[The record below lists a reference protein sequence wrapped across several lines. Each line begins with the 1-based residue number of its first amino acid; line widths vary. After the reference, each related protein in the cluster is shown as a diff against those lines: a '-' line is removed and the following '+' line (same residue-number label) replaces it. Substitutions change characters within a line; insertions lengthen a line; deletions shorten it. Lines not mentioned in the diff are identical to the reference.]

1 MKKTKKIIVSIIIIL
16 IFLSLFM
23 PKSHANFFT
32 DSWGEEDSDI
42 EKSIDSEDGGI
53 FEKIIAKMIGGIAE
67 TVFTVTT
74 SKEFGVGFKGYDELI
89 FAKDTTAISPFTNAQ
104 WSLLMKWYR
113 IMSTVAGSLILIV
126 VVIISYRLITGGYS
140 VEKRSEA
147 KDSLMRLFFGAA
159 AIIFAPIFVKFLLF
173 LNNNLVH
180 MLIGLSDRSLD
191 DLIGNKIL
199 NDIQTGNAI
208 ATAIVIAMFAYLFV
222 KLNVKF
228 IIRQFTILV
237 FTLFTPIVA
246 IMWMINKRTIGA
258 SIWFGQILINVFMQ
272 FIYAFLFLV
281 YLQFLPQA
289 GGWAVSLLWAMMIL
303 PLADALQNTLQ
314 NLVSRIAGVNNDELA
329 NRGIGMAG
337 AMAYSVKAIA
347 YQFKNP
353 DGSIGGNGTTGFMG
367 RLFGKNTDTTSGVDT
382 MKSNPMQINPMK
394 TNVINNN
401 GTKNNQ
407 SSENKE
413 SKSGFNVAK
422 VIDNVSSAKN
432 IGKKAFNTGKEIMN
446 MGMYMAE
453 GRNFRNQNT
462 FDSNRNYSR
471 YNINNSRKEDFT
483 KENNQNS
490 VIANMKDDD
499 ANGS

>member
-1 MKKTKKIIVSIIIIL
+1 MKKTNKIIASIL
-16 IFLSLFM
+16 IVLVFLYLFM
-23 PKSHANFFT
+23 PKSNANFFT
-32 DSWGEEDSDI
+32 DNWDGEDSDV

-67 TVFTVTT
+67 TVFSVTT
-74 SKEFGVGFKGYDELI
+74 SKEFGVGFKEYDELI
-89 FAKDTTAISPFTNAQ
+89 FAKDTTAISPFTQTQ
-104 WSLLMKWYR
+104 WNTMMKWYA
-113 IMSTVAGSLILIV
+113 IMSSVAGSLIIIV
-126 VVIISYRLITGGYS
+126 VVIIAYKLITGGYS
-140 VEKRSEA
+140 IEKRSEA

-159 AIIFAPIFVKFLLF
+159 SIAFAPIFVKFLLF

-180 MLIGLSDRSLD
+180 ILIGFSDRSLD

-237 FTLFTPIVA
+237 FTLFTPIIS
-246 IMWMINKRTIGA
+246 IMWMINKKTIGA

-289 GGWAVSLLWAMMIL
+289 GGWAISLLWAMMIL
-303 PLADALQNTLQ
+303 PLADTLQNTLQ
-314 NLVSRIAGVNNDELA
+314 NLVSRIAGIDNEELS

-337 AMAYSVKAIA
+337 AMAYSVKTIA

-353 DGSIGGNGTTGFMG
+353 NEVINGNSASNLIG
-367 RLFGKNTDTTSGVDT
+367 RLFNKETNSV
-382 MKSNPMQINPMK
+382 PLVEPMK
-394 TNVINNN
+394 TSTMQTTKMKTNSINSKKQENATGEKETN
-401 GTKNNQ
+401 GF
-407 SSENKE
+407 
-413 SKSGFNVAK
+413 SKQ
-422 VIDNVSSAKN
+422 NVSNHISNAKN
-432 IGKKAFNTGKEIMN
+432 VGKAFANTGKEIMN

-453 GRNFRNQNT
+453 GRNF
-462 FDSNRNYSR
+462 SHNRNFNR
-471 YNINNSRKEDFT
+471 HNINNTRKEDF
-483 KENNQNS
+483 KVKDKQNNA
-490 VIANMKDDD
+490 IANMKDDD
-499 ANGS
+499 AT

>member
-1 MKKTKKIIVSIIIIL
+1 MLKHKKIVTGIVIIL
-16 IFLSLFM
+16 VFLCLFM
-23 PKSHANFFT
+23 PKSNANFFT
-32 DSWGEEDSDI
+32 DRWDEEESDI
-42 EKSIDSEDGGI
+42 EKAIDSEDGGI

-67 TVFTVTT
+67 TVFSVTT
-74 SKEFGVGFKGYDELI
+74 SKEFGVGFKEYDELI
-89 FAKDTTAISPFTNAQ
+89 FAKDTLAISPFTQTQ
-104 WSLLMKWYR
+104 WDTMMKWYR
-113 IMSTVAGSLILIV
+113 IMSSIAGSLILIV

-140 VEKRSEA
+140 IEKRSEA

-159 AIIFAPIFVKFLLF
+159 AIVFAPIFVKFLLF

-180 MLIGLSDRSLD
+180 ILVGLSDRSLD

-208 ATAIVIAMFAYLFV
+208 ATSIVIAMFAYLFV

-237 FTLFTPIVA
+237 FTLFTPIIA

-281 YLQFLPQA
+281 YLQFLPEA
-289 GGWAVSLLWAMMIL
+289 GGWAISLLWAMMIL

-314 NLVSRIAGVNNDELA
+314 NLVSRIAGINNDELA

-337 AMAYSVKAIA
+337 AMAYSVKTIA

-353 DGSIGGNGTTGFMG
+353 NGNKAGNSGTNLIERLLNKDADKTSFSIE
-367 RLFGKNTDTTSGVDT
+367 
-382 MKSNPMQINPMK
+382 PMK
-394 TNVINNN
+394 TNPIQTIAMKISSINSNN
-401 GTKNNQ
+401 PAVKDGG
-407 SSENKE
+407 KE
-413 SKSGFNVAK
+413 SSTSKNKASFNSQNVVNSISNAK
-422 VIDNVSSAKN
+422 K
-432 IGKKAFNTGKEIMN
+432 IGKAFANTGKEFMN

-453 GRNFRNQNT
+453 GRNF
-462 FDSNRNYSR
+462 NRH
-471 YNINNSRKEDFT
+471 NINNSRKDDFI
-483 KENNQNS
+483 KENNQNNI
-490 VIANMKDDD
+490 IANMKDDD
-499 ANGS
+499 VNGS